1 MSYFLFLL
9 GLCFLVGLVGVAAN
23 PSPHFGV
30 VGLVVGV
37 AGGVGGLIVVGGS
50 FVGVFIFNLF
60 GGDVGSF
67 AYPVALAAEPFPAA
81 WGDWSVVPRIFVCG
95 LLVGF
100 VIWLVGGVMVF
111 GGQGLFGLDSS
122 GLYVLRGDVS
132 GVAGLFLAG
141 GPLLVLCGWGLML
154 TLFVVLEL
162 VRGWSCGG
170 LRCRSLAYM

>member
-9 GLCFLVGLVGVAAN
+9 GLCFLVGVVGVAAN

-30 VGLVVGV
+30 VGLVVGA
-37 AGGVGGLIVVGGS
+37 AGGGGGLIVVGGS
-50 FVGVFIFNLF
+50 FVGVVLF
-60 GGDVGSF
+60 LIYLGGMLVVF
-67 AYPVALAAEPFPAA
+67 AYSVALAAEPFPAA

-100 VIWLVGGVMVF
+100 VVWLVGGVMVF

-141 GPLLVLCGWGLML
+141 GPLLVLCGWALL
-154 TLFVVLEL
+154 LALFVVLEL
-162 VRGWSCGG
+162 VRGWSYGG
-170 LRCRSLAYM
+170 LRVP